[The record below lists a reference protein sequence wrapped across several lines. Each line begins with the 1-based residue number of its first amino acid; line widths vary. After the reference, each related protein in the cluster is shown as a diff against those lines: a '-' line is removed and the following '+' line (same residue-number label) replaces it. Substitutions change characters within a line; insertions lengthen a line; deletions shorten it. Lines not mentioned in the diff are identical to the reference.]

1 MTITDITNDIVSELV
16 GCPRPAIER
25 ALLQT
30 AQEACRK
37 ASLYVGELNDFTT
50 VSGTGEYSL
59 TVPTGTLIH
68 RIYGVYTTTDDT
80 TTYLEPSPVLSQ
92 SKEGYPKYFWTDGL
106 KVFIYPIPNVV
117 KTFEVSAVLIPQSLS
132 DLPDNIVARESD
144 LLREGALS
152 RLRRQLSEEWG
163 QANLSA
169 AHYAEY
175 QKLLGDARKRTL
187 QGQVGARLTTQYRRL
202 GY

>member
-1 MTITDITNDIVSELV
+1 MTITDITNDIISELV
-16 GCPRPAIER
+16 GCPQPAIER

-30 AQEACRK
+30 AQEVCRK
-37 ASLYVGELNDFTT
+37 ASLYVDEINDFTT
-50 VSGTGEYSL
+50 VSGTGSYSL

-68 RIYGVYTTTDDT
+68 RVYDVYTSTDDT
-80 TTYLEPSPVLSQ
+80 TTHLQPSHVRTQ
-92 SKEGYPKYFWTDGL
+92 DKEGYPKYFWTDGL
-106 KVFIYPIPNVV
+106 KVFIYPIPNVA
-117 KTFEVSAVLIPQSLS
+117 KTFKVSAVLIPQSLD
-132 DLPDNIVARESD
+132 DLPDNLVARDSD

-152 RLRRQLSEEWG
+152 RLRRQINEEWG